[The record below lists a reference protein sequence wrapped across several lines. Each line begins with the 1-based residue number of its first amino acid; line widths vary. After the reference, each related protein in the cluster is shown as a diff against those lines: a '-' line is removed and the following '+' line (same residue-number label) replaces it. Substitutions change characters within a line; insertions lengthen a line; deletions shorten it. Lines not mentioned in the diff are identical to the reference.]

1 MDVGTGDEDI
11 AATVNRAACSV
22 DSQSGIEHPKPDEVP
37 MLTRAPRRHRFSTTR
52 TRGGRKLPLLG
63 ALCAAAILAFA
74 TCILA
79 AGFEGT
85 GLAQTS
91 PAARLVEI
99 KVLGSER
106 YSDAEIIRV
115 TELKLGTQVTPQA
128 FQEAANRL
136 AGTGAFSDV
145 NYGYSSQPGGVAV
158 EFRLTDGSDFGA
170 CNFDNLVWFS
180 EKELRAQLKQMIP
193 LFGEEIPLT
202 GDIPAKIEAALTYLL
217 KEKGIP
223 GTVTIMG
230 AGEMGGALRAVQFNV
245 TGVRLT
251 VQQLEFS
258 GAQAVEPTALIAA
271 IQPLL
276 GTDYDQGFVREFIPR
291 NVGPLFWRL
300 GYLKVAFGVPGVE
313 LLTGSSQD
321 LSVTIPVTE
330 GDRYSLQEILWS
342 GNEVIPPPDLTSHIH
357 VMPGQP
363 ADVIQVEKD
372 LEEIKDLYA
381 AKGYLTAHTSFRPAF
396 DDLSKSVSFDVQV
409 YEGDLYSMG
418 KLEIDGIDPARAE
431 ALKESCELAPG
442 QPYNR
447 SYWSTFISK
456 SGRLLPAS
464 RTWWKTS
471 IKENINAESKTVDI
485 TLTFLPN
492 TGE

>member
-1 MDVGTGDEDI
+1 
-11 AATVNRAACSV
+11 
-22 DSQSGIEHPKPDEVP
+22 
-37 MLTRAPRRHRFSTTR
+37 MLTRAPKRHRFSTILTG
-52 TRGGRKLPLLG
+52 GGRSLTLLRVLG
-63 ALCAAAILAFA
+63 AAGKLAFA
-74 TCILA
+74 IYILGP
-79 AGFEGT
+79 GFGSV

-106 YSDAEIIRV
+106 YSDSEIIRAADLKMA
-115 TELKLGTQVTPQA
+115 TEVTPRA
-128 FQEAANRL
+128 FQEAADRL
-136 AGTGAFSDV
+136 AATGAFSDV
-145 NYGYSSQPGGVAV
+145 NYSYSSKPGGVAV
-158 EFRLTDGSDFGA
+158 EFRLTDGNDFGA
-170 CNFDNLVWFS
+170 CNFDNLVWFN
-180 EKELRAQLKQMIP
+180 EKGLRAQLKQMIP
-193 LFGEEIPLT
+193 LFGEEIPLK

-251 VQQLEFS
+251 VQQVEFS
-258 GAQAVEPTALIAA
+258 GAQAVEPIALIAV

-300 GYLKVAFGVPGVE
+300 GYLKVAFGVPRVE

-330 GDRYSLQEILWS
+330 GDRYNLQEILWS
-342 GNEVIPPPDLTSHIH
+342 GNALIPSPELAGHLH

-363 ADVIQVEKD
+363 ADVIQLGKD

-381 AKGYLTAHTSFRPAF
+381 AKGYLTARTSFRPAF
-396 DDLSKSVSFDVQV
+396 DDLSKSVTFDVQIH
-409 YEGDLYSMG
+409 EGDLYSMG
-418 KLEIDGIDPARAE
+418 KLEIGGIDPSRAE
-431 ALKESCELAPG
+431 ALIESCELAAG

-464 RTWWKTS
+464 RTGWKTS
-471 IKENINAESKTVDI
+471 IKENTNTDSKTVDVM
-485 TLTFLPN
+485 LTFSPN